1 MGTESTKE
9 RLSSEKVVRVC
20 LAVKMTLHVGTD
32 RLVPVLRA
40 PERPSL
46 TQVGAWVFCSGALQ
60 K

>member
-20 LAVKMTLHVGTD
+20 LAEEMTFQVVRGQ
-32 RLVPVLRA
+32 LVPVLRA

-46 TQVGAWVFCSGALQ
+46 TQVGA
-60 K
+60 